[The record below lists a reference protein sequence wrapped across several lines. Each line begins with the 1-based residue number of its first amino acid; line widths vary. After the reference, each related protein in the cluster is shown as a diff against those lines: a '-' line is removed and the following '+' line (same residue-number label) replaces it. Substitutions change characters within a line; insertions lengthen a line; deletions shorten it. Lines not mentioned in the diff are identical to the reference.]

1 MTRGE
6 GELNRFQTMIEEVL
20 GSIVAVVRTP
30 EQGAWELGAN

>member
-6 GELNRFQTMIEEVL
+6 GELNRFQTMIEVL